1 MTTGLPLQLREL
13 NLSPRQK
20 FTQNTD
26 GANWYWPQIF
36 FWTEGLML
44 MNQIEEP
51 VLNRISTFDT
61 KDHDE
66 ILGRVQFPAQFLG
79 DFPWLAKFTPC
90 ASCRILPD
98 KVRADVIACR
108 PSHDPVPVV
117 TGSVRKALIRVPAS
131 AKIRLI
137 EEKFVLNEAAKTKS
151 VKRYQLPQFIFE
163 AAKQNNV
170 RFFIRLGKVLQS
182 SERKFRMWTGHG
194 VTRSLASSLRIG
206 VNGVRTTDHLPALCF
221 FSDQALADFCSA
233 IFWQETWQPVHLT
246 QFDNGGGSL
255 ALKRPVAQ
263 ILIIKPVCKGTKF
276 CLLENDG

>member
-61 KDHDE
+61 KDQE
-66 ILGRVQFPAQFLG
+66 KFWQGSIPAQFLG
-79 DFPWLAKFTPC
+79 EFPWLAKFTP
-90 ASCRILPD
+90 AQVVEYCRIKQSSRIAAGRLMIRASGDRLCPKGAYTSASIGED
-98 KVRADVIACR
+98 KID
-108 PSHDPVPVV
+108 
-117 TGSVRKALIRVPAS
+117 
-131 AKIRLI
+131 

-151 VKRYQLPQFIFE
+151 VKHYQLPQFIFE

-170 RFFIRLGKVLQS
+170 RFFIRLGKALQLR
-182 SERKFRMWTGHG
+182 EKVPYVDWTRCDP
-194 VTRSLASSLRIG
+194 VACFLVENWCEWLAYD
-206 VNGVRTTDHLPALCF
+206 DHLPALCF

-233 IFWQETWQPVHLT
+233 IFC
-246 QFDNGGGSL
+246 
-255 ALKRPVAQ
+255 R
-263 ILIIKPVCKGTKF
+263 KPG
-276 CLLENDG
+276 NPSIDSIRQWRR